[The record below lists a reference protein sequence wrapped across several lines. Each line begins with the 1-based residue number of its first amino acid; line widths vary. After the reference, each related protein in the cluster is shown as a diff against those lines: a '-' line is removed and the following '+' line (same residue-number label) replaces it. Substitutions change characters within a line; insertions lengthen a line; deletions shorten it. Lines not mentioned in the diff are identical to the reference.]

1 MDIIEKVFSIAHA
14 IHSQF
19 EHVKCCK
26 HQCQRLVE
34 RIHILLEPV
43 RVLQAQ
49 PSWQI
54 SHHEEQMLTKLL
66 QALGEAQKLVI
77 KYSQTSW
84 IQKFLSARSSGE
96 EFVWVN
102 RSLEDIAQGLSL
114 LLQAEQKQALLEAF
128 QAKICRRQD
137 AEDLRDDK
145 AFLDQVIASKCA
157 FSFPSPRPEVGW
169 ELAACP
175 SPALKVNVG
184 KREAITEIERDQ
196 LTFRRHLQDTER
208 YDLYEGEY
216 LKYPVA
222 IKTFKRPLTTDTVKV
237 RDIFEK
243 EIQTLKKFE
252 SPNILRMYGICI
264 EEKDG
269 IPCFSI
275 VMEYCKHGTLREV
288 LTKQQH
294 LSWEVRIRMAL
305 GAARGLYRLHQTEEK
320 SRLHGCICSSKFLVA
335 GDYCVKLSGFELCET
350 ESSIKRKVNKKNL
363 SQVCMLAYIA
373 PENLMDVYCPYK
385 RSCEIYSFGIVLW
398 EIATSKIPFEG
409 ESEVVYGPYQEPV
422 GKDCPEEL
430 EKVINQCRAFDP
442 FQRPSAERECRG
454 HVPFTEAD

>member
-19 EHVKCCK
+19 EHVRCCK

-66 QALGEAQKLVI
+66 QALGEAQKLVM

-145 AFLDQVIASKCA
+145 AFLDQVIASKCV

-169 ELAACP
+169 ELAARP
-175 SPALKVNVG
+175 SPAL
-184 KREAITEIERDQ
+184 A
-196 LTFRRHLQDTER
+196 
-208 YDLYEGEY
+208 
-216 LKYPVA
+216 
-222 IKTFKRPLTTDTVKV
+222 
-237 RDIFEK
+237 
-243 EIQTLKKFE
+243 
-252 SPNILRMYGICI
+252 
-264 EEKDG
+264 
-269 IPCFSI
+269 
-275 VMEYCKHGTLREV
+275 
-288 LTKQQH
+288 
-294 LSWEVRIRMAL
+294 
-305 GAARGLYRLHQTEEK
+305 
-320 SRLHGCICSSKFLVA
+320 
-335 GDYCVKLSGFELCET
+335 
-350 ESSIKRKVNKKNL
+350 
-363 SQVCMLAYIA
+363 
-373 PENLMDVYCPYK
+373 
-385 RSCEIYSFGIVLW
+385 
-398 EIATSKIPFEG
+398 
-409 ESEVVYGPYQEPV
+409 
-422 GKDCPEEL
+422 
-430 EKVINQCRAFDP
+430 
-442 FQRPSAERECRG
+442 
-454 HVPFTEAD
+454 

>member
-19 EHVKCCK
+19 EHVRCCK

-34 RIHILLEPV
+34 RIHILLGPV

-128 QAKICRRQD
+128 QTKICRRQD

-157 FSFPSPRPEVGW
+157 FSVSLPQGRRLAGSWQPTPAQLQPDGNGWGKPKGPEKLPVPVLHIHPAHLCAYLSYPR
-169 ELAACP
+169 
-175 SPALKVNVG
+175 
-184 KREAITEIERDQ
+184 
-196 LTFRRHLQDTER
+196 
-208 YDLYEGEY
+208 
-216 LKYPVA
+216 
-222 IKTFKRPLTTDTVKV
+222 
-237 RDIFEK
+237 
-243 EIQTLKKFE
+243 
-252 SPNILRMYGICI
+252 
-264 EEKDG
+264 
-269 IPCFSI
+269 
-275 VMEYCKHGTLREV
+275 
-288 LTKQQH
+288 
-294 LSWEVRIRMAL
+294 
-305 GAARGLYRLHQTEEK
+305 
-320 SRLHGCICSSKFLVA
+320 
-335 GDYCVKLSGFELCET
+335 
-350 ESSIKRKVNKKNL
+350 
-363 SQVCMLAYIA
+363 
-373 PENLMDVYCPYK
+373 
-385 RSCEIYSFGIVLW
+385 
-398 EIATSKIPFEG
+398 
-409 ESEVVYGPYQEPV
+409 YQ
-422 GKDCPEEL
+422 
-430 EKVINQCRAFDP
+430 RA
-442 FQRPSAERECRG
+442 
-454 HVPFTEAD
+454 